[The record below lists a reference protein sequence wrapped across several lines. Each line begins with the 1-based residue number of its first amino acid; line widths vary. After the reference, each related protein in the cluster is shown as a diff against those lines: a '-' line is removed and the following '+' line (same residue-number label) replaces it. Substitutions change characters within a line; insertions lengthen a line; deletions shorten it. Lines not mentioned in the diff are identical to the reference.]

1 MNNVETRLCKAVC
14 EVLQGLLTD
23 VSIRSNLV
31 VDGGMFR
38 AIVKPGERPRLKTFY
53 RTTEAWED
61 YIKRRKA
68 RRT

>member
-53 RTTEAWED
+53 RTTETWED
-61 YIKRRKA
+61 YLKRRKA
-68 RRT
+68 RRI